1 MSTVPNI
8 VQYQGSKRLLAPQI
22 LRHMPQRFARL
33 VEPFAGMAS
42 MTFAAASEKRCDA
55 FWVNDLN
62 APLVDIVRMATEQPQ
77 QLLAAYRRVWQ
88 AQFCWPDGHIAHF
101 YHVRERFNNGEKTPE
116 HMLYLIAR
124 CVKGAVR
131 YGRDGQFNQSPD
143 KRRHGTRPEKLEH
156 NLRTIATLL
165 GGRAQFS
172 ALDYR
177 EVLAACR
184 PGDVVYMDPPYQ
196 GVCGTR
202 DQRYLAGVDFDEFA
216 AALET
221 LNRRGVDFLVS
232 YDGACGEKSYGRE
245 LPEVLDCSKVL
256 LRAGLST
263 QALLLGKKEITREAL
278 YISHNI
284 RRNLAMP
291 QTLHPSPVQAELF
304 GAAA

>member
-22 LRHMPQRFARL
+22 LRYMPQRFARL

-42 MTFAAASEKRCDA
+42 MTFAAAAENRCGA

-62 APLVDIVRMATEQPQ
+62 APLLGIVRMAAEQPQ
-77 QLLAAYRRVWQ
+77 QLLAAYRHVWQ
-88 AQFCWPDGHIAHF
+88 AQFSWPDGHVAHF
-101 YHVRERFNNGEKTPE
+101 YHVRERFNVGEKTPE

-156 NLRTIATLL
+156 NLRTIAALL

-177 EVLAACR
+177 EVLATCR
-184 PGDVVYMDPPYQ
+184 SGDVVYMDPPYQ
-196 GVCGTR
+196 GVSGTR
-202 DQRYLAGVDFDEFA
+202 DHRYLAGVEFDEFA

-245 LPEVLDCSKVL
+245 LPDVLDCRKVL

-278 YISHNI
+278 YISRNLQH
-284 RRNLAMP
+284 NLAMP
-291 QTLHPSPVQAELF
+291 LHLPPAQAELF